1 MKKFI
6 LYSMFFSLFLST
18 GCQEQDMLEME
29 HYIKQV
35 YIVGSGEEGH
45 LLSRKVDLSEPEA
58 EISTAVYVSG
68 SLLPDKDVNVEL
80 EEDFTAIDEY
90 NKKYKSE
97 KDIQYR
103 PMPQDLYKIESMHV
117 VVPAGNVQSLVPI
130 KINTSGLHCDSLYV
144 IPLKIKSC
152 SEYQVTDPNN
162 TVLVSVSTYNKYS
175 GNYNYEGEKDG
186 VAFSLLRTAVAVNA
200 NTIRIYN
207 SGAENIENVDNEGVT
222 FSINDDNSLTI
233 KGWKN
238 IQILEG
244 SGMYNPEG
252 KTFTLD
258 FKYKDSADV
267 EHTVRGELV
276 LASYSQNPT

>member
-45 LLSRKVDLSEPEA
+45 LLSRKVDLSEAEA

-68 SLLPDKDVNVEL
+68 SLLPDKDVDVEL
-80 EEDFTAIDEY
+80 EEDFSAVDEY

-103 PMPQDLYKIESMHV
+103 AMPQDLYKIESMHV
-117 VVPAGNVQSLVPI
+117 VVPAGNAQSLIPI
-130 KINTSGLHCDSLYV
+130 KITTSGLHCDSLYV

-152 SEYQVTDPNN
+152 SAYQVTDPNN
-162 TVLVSVSTYNKYS
+162 TVLISVSTYNKYS

-186 VAFSLLRTAVAVNA
+186 IAFSLLRTAVAVNA

-207 SGAENIENVDNEGVT
+207 SGAENIENVANEGVT
-222 FSINDDNSLTI
+222 FSINEDNSLTI
-233 KGWKN
+233 TGWEN
-238 IQILEG
+238 IHILEG
-244 SGMYNPEG
+244 SGMYDPEK
-252 KTFTLD
+252 KTFTVD

-276 LASYSQNPT
+276 LASSSQNPT

>member
-18 GCQEQDMLEME
+18 GCQEQDMLGME

-45 LLSRKVDLSEPEA
+45 LLSRKVDLSEAEA

-68 SLLPDKDVNVEL
+68 SLLPDKDVDVEL
-80 EEDFTAIDEY
+80 EEDFSAVDEY

-103 PMPQDLYKIESMHV
+103 AMPQDLYKIESMHV
-117 VVPAGNVQSLVPI
+117 VVPAGNAQSLIPI
-130 KINTSGLHCDSLYV
+130 KIMTTGLHCDSLYV

-162 TVLVSVSTYNKYS
+162 TVLISVSTYNKYS

-186 VAFSLLRTAVAVNA
+186 IAFSLLRTAVAVNA

-207 SGAENIENVDNEGVT
+207 SGVENIENVANEGVT
-222 FSINDDNSLTI
+222 FSINEDNSLTI
-233 KGWKN
+233 TGWEN
-238 IQILEG
+238 IHILEG
-244 SGMYNPEG
+244 SGMYDSEK
-252 KTFTLD
+252 KTFTVD

-276 LASYSQNPT
+276 LASSSQNPT